1 MNKKAI
7 AAGSLLVLAAS
18 LPALAAPSGGP
29 KAGEWS
35 FSLSGG
41 PDFVLDGDVHGGTN
55 APVADLGPLNPS
67 LAGVAATL
75 QIESRDYDDVYGTLY
90 AVQGEFAYG
99 LDSRSEMFGALT
111 YGWADGGR
119 LQVGGAAVPA
129 LNTTLPVLGRF
140 DDFKYWG
147 LDAGYR
153 YYLGDGGD
161 FLPYVAGRASVQ
173 WVDKINATFT
183 IPDANIAL
191 NNVRFY
197 GDSTVWGAGLDVGF
211 LWNVAPALSVGLETG
226 LRYHGDLNDDDGDIG
241 GLGLSSINNAGS
253 RWSVPVKARVR
264 FSF

>member
-1 MNKKAI
+1 MNKHI
-7 AAGSLLVLAAS
+7 VAAGTLLALTIS
-18 LPALAAPSGGP
+18 LPVLAAPSGTP
-29 KAGEWS
+29 KAGAWS

-41 PDFVLDGDVHGGTN
+41 PEFVLDGDVHGGTN

-90 AVQGEFAYG
+90 AVQGEVAYG
-99 LDSRSEMFGALT
+99 LDRQSELFGALT

-119 LQVGGAAVPA
+119 LQVGGATVPA
-129 LNTTLPVLGRF
+129 LNTTLPVFGRF

-153 YYLGDGGD
+153 YFITDSGD
-161 FLPYVAGRASVQ
+161 FHPYVAGRASVQ

-183 IPDANIAL
+183 IPDASIAL

-211 LWNVAPALSVGLETG
+211 LWQAASNLSIGLETG
-226 LRYHGDLNDDDGDIG
+226 LRYHGDLNDDDADIG
-241 GLGLSSINNAGS
+241 GLGLSGINNTGS
-253 RWSVPVKARVR
+253 RWSVPVKASVR